1 MMGRS
6 ESFKQFYFVKDNEFD
21 NLHKDIILENFYF
34 QYNTDNIEEAKEVK
48 PLKHELK
55 KLKVILKHPNFR
67 KLEVQDVFLMWK
79 FRYYLIDN
87 AEALPKFLKSVK
99 WTNQK
104 FIEESLELMEQWAPA
119 KYDDALYLLSR
130 TFSINPIYKTD
141 LDINS
146 DDVSKVFTA
155 IR

>member
-1 MMGRS
+1 MMGKS
-6 ESFKQFYFVKDNEFD
+6 ESFEQFYLVKDAEFD
-21 NLHKDIILENFYF
+21 NLQKDIVLENFYF

-55 KLKVILKHPNFR
+55 KLKIILKRPNFNT
-67 KLEVQDVFLMWK
+67 LEVHDIFLLWK
-79 FRYYLIDN
+79 FRYYLSDN

-99 WTNQK
+99 WTNQQ
-104 FIEESLELMEQWAPA
+104 FIEESLELMENWAPV

-130 TFSINPIYKTD
+130 TFSINPVYQTD
-141 LDINS
+141 LEINLE
-146 DDVSKVFTA
+146 DVAKVFTC